1 MKRLFLT
8 LVFMCSLLSLSA
20 QTTAREWLEKL
31 DSSLGERYA
40 MQLYVTVGDVDNV
53 GDQYGGFFMVEG
65 DAYYINLGVME
76 VYSDGKLR
84 YEVNNERKEV
94 TEDSVNLEAVDL
106 LSNPTR
112 AFDFV
117 DEEYTITIAR
127 SSGNGVTLCLEPKSG
142 DIGISSILLQLEKT
156 GNGVTPKEITYNY
169 EGDVINI
176 SLTSA
181 DMSSGAMPRWNRSEY
196 RAYDIVSFL

>member
-1 MKRLFLT
+1 
-8 LVFMCSLLSLSA
+8 MCSLLSLSA